1 MINFS
6 KIAETNENPKM
17 LEVYLEQAW
26 QSAFCY
32 ALAVEPPE
40 HEWQGAKLLMTII
53 AGNDSTLQAM
63 KAAVDIGSGGLSFG
77 YGEKHLTDYKF
88 VKEFRMYSERGKYE
102 NYPYFSYNKKTS
114 LSLGTKGL
122 RAFF

>member
-1 MINFS
+1 MNNYS
-6 KIAETNENPKM
+6 KIAEINENPKM

-32 ALAVEPPE
+32 ALAVEPAVN
-40 HEWQGAKLLMTII
+40 EWQGAKLLMTII

-77 YGEKHLTDYKF
+77 HGEKQLIDYKF
-88 VKEFRMYSERGKYE
+88 IKEFSIYSTKGTYT
-102 NYPYFSYNKKTS
+102 NYP
-114 LSLGTKGL
+114 
-122 RAFF
+122 